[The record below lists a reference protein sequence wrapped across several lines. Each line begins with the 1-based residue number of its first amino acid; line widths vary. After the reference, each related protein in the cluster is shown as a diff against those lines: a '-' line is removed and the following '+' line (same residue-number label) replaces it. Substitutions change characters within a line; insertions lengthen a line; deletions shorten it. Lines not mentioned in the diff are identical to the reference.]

1 MNRKPWVPAGAALL
15 RRRAGAAWPV
25 KPKTWLLGGAALA
38 ATVLAVL
45 AIVVLSSGGSSS
57 PASGNAPATA
67 KVERGRLALQVSA
80 TGTLTYAAEAD
91 GSRYPVVNQATGVLT
106 ALPSVG
112 DVIKCGRVL
121 YRVHGHPVPLLCG
134 RTPLYRRLSQGMK
147 GWDVKE
153 LNRNLGAL
161 GYADGAELDPSGY
174 FGSETRSAL
183 KDLKGDLGLAPT
195 GSLDPDQAVVLPG
208 ALRIS
213 SVSATLGAARQ
224 RGGSIAEATS
234 TARRVEVDLDPSQAE
249 GVKVGD
255 RASITLPNN
264 RTTPGVV
271 GRIGT
276 LVVDDGSDSGSA
288 SDFGSA
294 SGSGSGS
301 GSSGGSG
308 AITATVPVFIKLKQI
323 RDVRGI
329 QQAPVQVSIVT
340 GRVTDALSVPVT
352 ALLARPGGY
361 AVETVDADG
370 ERHLV
375 PVDLEAF
382 DDANGLVQVSGPG
395 VRAGQRVVVPAT

>member
-1 MNRKPWVPAGAALL
+1 VNRKPWVPAGAALL
-15 RRRAGAAWPV
+15 LRRAGAAWPV
-25 KPKTWLLGGAALA
+25 KPKTWLLAGAALA

-45 AIVVLSSGGSSS
+45 AIVVHSSAGGPSK
-57 PASGNAPATA
+57 PASGDAPATA
-67 KVERGRLALQVSA
+67 TVERGRLALQVSA
-80 TGTLTYAAEAD
+80 SGNLTYAAQAD
-91 GSRYPVVNQATGVLT
+91 GSRYSVVNQATGVLT

-112 DVIKCGRVL
+112 DVIKCGQVLFRVQ
-121 YRVHGHPVPLLCG
+121 GHPVPLLCG
-134 RTPLYRRLSQGMK
+134 STPLYRPLSQGMK

-153 LNRNLGAL
+153 LNRNLAEL
-161 GYADGAELDPSGY
+161 GYADSAELDPSGY

-183 KDLKGDLGLAPT
+183 KNLKGDLGLSPT

-208 ALRIS
+208 PLRIS
-213 SVSATLGAARQ
+213 SVSATLGAAAQ
-224 RGGSIAEATS
+224 PGAPIAEATS

-255 RASITLPNN
+255 RASITLPSN
-264 RTTPGVV
+264 RTTPGAVR
-271 GRIGT
+271 RIGT
-276 LVVDDGSDSGSA
+276 LVVDDGSDSGSD
-288 SDFGSA
+288 SDSA
-294 SGSGSGS
+294 S

-308 AITATVPVFIKLKQI
+308 ATTATVPVFIKLKQI

-329 QQAPVQVSIVT
+329 QQAPVQVSIIT

-375 PVDLEAF
+375 PVDLGAF

>member
-1 MNRKPWVPAGAALL
+1 VNRKPWVPAGAALL
-15 RRRAGAAWPV
+15 LRRAGAAWPV
-25 KPKTWLLGGAALA
+25 KPKTWLLAGAALA

-45 AIVVLSSGGSSS
+45 AIVVHSSAGGPSK
-57 PASGNAPATA
+57 PASGDAPATA
-67 KVERGRLALQVSA
+67 TVERGRLALQVSA
-80 TGTLTYAAEAD
+80 SGNLTYAAQAD
-91 GSRYPVVNQATGVLT
+91 GSRYSVVNQATGVLT

-112 DVIKCGRVL
+112 DVIKCGQVLFRVQ
-121 YRVHGHPVPLLCG
+121 GHPVPLLCG
-134 RTPLYRRLSQGMK
+134 STPLYRPLSQGMK

-153 LNRNLGAL
+153 LNRSLAEL
-161 GYADGAELDPSGY
+161 GYADSAELDPSGY

-183 KDLKGDLGLAPT
+183 KNLKGDLGLSPT

-208 ALRIS
+208 PLRIS
-213 SVSATLGAARQ
+213 SVSATLGAAAQ
-224 RGGSIAEATS
+224 PGAPIAEATS

-255 RASITLPNN
+255 RASITLPSN
-264 RTTPGVV
+264 RTTPGAVR
-271 GRIGT
+271 RIGT
-276 LVVDDGSDSGSA
+276 LVVDDGSDSGSD
-288 SDFGSA
+288 SDSA
-294 SGSGSGS
+294 S

-308 AITATVPVFIKLKQI
+308 ATTATVPVFIKLKQI

-329 QQAPVQVSIVT
+329 QQAPVQVSIIT

-375 PVDLEAF
+375 PVDLGAF

>member
-1 MNRKPWVPAGAALL
+1 
-15 RRRAGAAWPV
+15 
-25 KPKTWLLGGAALA
+25 
-38 ATVLAVL
+38 
-45 AIVVLSSGGSSS
+45 
-57 PASGNAPATA
+57 
-67 KVERGRLALQVSA
+67 
-80 TGTLTYAAEAD
+80 
-91 GSRYPVVNQATGVLT
+91 
-106 ALPSVG
+106 
-112 DVIKCGRVL
+112 
-121 YRVHGHPVPLLCG
+121 
-134 RTPLYRRLSQGMK
+134 MK

-153 LNRNLGAL
+153 LNRSLAEL
-161 GYADGAELDPSGY
+161 GYADSAELDPSGY

-183 KDLKGDLGLAPT
+183 KNLKGDLGLSPT

-208 ALRIS
+208 PLRIS
-213 SVSATLGAARQ
+213 SVSATLGAAAQ
-224 RGGSIAEATS
+224 PGAPIAEATS

-255 RASITLPNN
+255 RASITLPSN
-264 RTTPGVV
+264 RTTPGAVR
-271 GRIGT
+271 RIGT
-276 LVVDDGSDSGSA
+276 LVVDDGSDSGSD
-288 SDFGSA
+288 SDSA
-294 SGSGSGS
+294 S

-308 AITATVPVFIKLKQI
+308 ATTATVPVFIKLKQI

-329 QQAPVQVSIVT
+329 QQAPVQVSIIT

-375 PVDLEAF
+375 PVDLGAF

>member
-1 MNRKPWVPAGAALL
+1 MPA
-15 RRRAGAAWPV
+15 
-25 KPKTWLLGGAALA
+25 GAALA
-38 ATVLAVL
+38 ATVLTVL
-45 AIVVLSSGGSSS
+45 AIVVRPSASGSSN
-57 PASGNAPATA
+57 PASGGLPATA
-67 KVERGRLALQVSA
+67 TVARGRLALQVSA
-80 TGTLTYAAEAD
+80 TGNLTYAAQAD
-91 GSRYPVVNQATGVLT
+91 GSPYSVVNQATGVLT

-112 DVIKCGRVL
+112 DVIRCGQVL
-121 YRVHGHPVPLLCG
+121 YRIHGHPVSLLCG
-134 RTPLYRRLSQGMK
+134 RTPLYRSLSQGMK

-153 LNRNLGAL
+153 LNRNLVEL
-161 GYADGAELDPSGY
+161 GYVDGAELDRSGY
-174 FGSETRSAL
+174 FGSETRTGL
-183 KDLKGDLGLAPT
+183 KDLKGDLGLSPT

-213 SVSATLGAARQ
+213 SVSATLGAAAQ
-224 RGGSIAEATS
+224 PGAPIAEATS

-271 GRIGT
+271 RRIGT

-288 SDFGSA
+288 SDSASA
-294 SGSGSGS
+294 SGSGST
-301 GSSGGSG
+301 GGSG
-308 AITATVPVFIKLKQI
+308 ATTATVPVFIKLKQI

-329 QQAPVQVSIVT
+329 QQAPVQVSIIT

-375 PVDLEAF
+375 PVDLGAF
-382 DDANGLVQVSGPG
+382 DDANGLVQVRGPG
-395 VRAGQRVVVPAT
+395 LRAGQRVVVPAT